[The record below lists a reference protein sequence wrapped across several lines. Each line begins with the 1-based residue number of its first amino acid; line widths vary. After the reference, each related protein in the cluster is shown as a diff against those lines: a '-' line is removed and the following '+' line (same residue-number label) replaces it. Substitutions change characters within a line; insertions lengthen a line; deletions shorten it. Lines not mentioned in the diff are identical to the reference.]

1 MDQLSRFWRT
11 KNSSPT
17 GRAAPPI
24 LSISTATSTTPPSS
38 SHSANSTSSSVNPP
52 KSPFQSLHS
61 LRSAHKRARSPT
73 PSLSTPTSPAVVN
86 HDAVVDNNMM
96 LLTTGEPNNVNT
108 NGGTNGNN
116 KPKIPSFLNLSL
128 LEMDTKYAE
137 INRREFERHQTN
149 RGIPNSRFL
158 DRYMNVQPWS
168 NNRVRLQVPQGG
180 NDYINAS
187 PIKLV
192 SPLRP
197 NDRPPHRYIAM
208 QGPMPITTPHVWRM
222 VTEQL
227 QSPAVIIMLTKPKE
241 RGTDKCFT
249 YYPENVGDEPLE
261 IGEDDEFGDGFRAQI
276 TCKSV
281 EKRAGG
287 AIEIREINVHV
298 EGKEEDMTVW
308 HLFYTKW
315 PDFDVPEI
323 EDVDSLFELMRLSR
337 EKNASEDNPRIIHC
351 SAGVGRTGT
360 SITLE
365 LLMEEIESGNLE
377 NYDQD
382 NPNGTNT
389 DLVFAIVNQLREQRR
404 MMVQQG
410 VQYQF
415 IYQVLRQK
423 WMEKYGI
430 TDDYAEHER
439 AAKRLEV
446 DHDPFIEN

>member
-11 KNSSPT
+11 KNSSPALST
-17 GRAAPPI
+17 AGRAAPPV
-24 LSISTATSTTPPSS
+24 LSISTAASTTPPSS
-38 SHSANSTSSSVNPP
+38 SHSANSANSSANPP

-73 PSLSTPTSPAVVN
+73 PSSSTPTSPAVVD
-86 HDAVVDNNMM
+86 HDAVVEHNTMS
-96 LLTTGEPNNVNT
+96 LATGESS
-108 NGGTNGNN
+108 NGNT
-116 KPKIPSFLNLSL
+116 KPRIPSFLTISLS
-128 LEMDTKYAE
+128 EMDSKYAE
-137 INRREFERHQTN
+137 INRREFERYQAN
-149 RGIPNSRFL
+149 RAIPNSRSL
-158 DRYMNVQPWS
+158 DRYMNVQPWF
-168 NNRVRLQVPQGG
+168 NNRIKLQVPEGE

-197 NDRPPHRYIAM
+197 NDRPPHQYIAM
-208 QGPMPITTPHVWRM
+208 QGPMPVTTPHVWRM

-241 RGTDKCFT
+241 RGSDKCFT

-261 IGEDDEFGDGFRAQI
+261 IGEDDEFGDGFRAQV

-315 PDFDVPEI
+315 PDFDVPEV
-323 EDVDSLFELMRLSR
+323 EDMDSLFELMRLSR

-365 LLMEEIESGNLE
+365 LLMEAIESGDLE
-377 NYDQD
+377 HYDQD
-382 NPNGTNT
+382 KPAGT
-389 DLVFAIVNQLREQRR
+389 DADPVFDTVNSLREQRR

-430 TDDYAEHER
+430 TDDDCTEHER